1 MDTDSKH
8 GTPCSDF
15 EALMPEAA
23 EGTLGE
29 PQKGTFQ
36 AHVAGCPHC
45 GPLFTEAQAGWR
57 LLRAL
62 EEVEPPR
69 NLVHNILVATS
80 GGEKAQPERKAP
92 GWARRLWEPLAPV
105 LSPVWATVRQPR
117 FAMSFGMAFFSVTL
131 VLNLVGVKLTDLRP
145 ADLRPS
151 AMRNNLER
159 AVDETTARATK
170 YYENIRLVYEF
181 QTKLRDLR
189 NAAEPE
195 AQPPAS
201 PAPKQEPQKR
211 NHDTS
216 GQPDPKNQ
224 NYSQER
230 GAVRLASAPQ
240 HSTPWVPVP
249 GNRDRRT
256 I

>member
-1 MDTDSKH
+1 MDTENKH

-15 EALMPEAA
+15 EALLAEAV

-29 PQKGTFQ
+29 PQRASFQ
-36 AHVAGCPHC
+36 AHAAACPHC
-45 GPLFTEAQAGWR
+45 GPLFTQAQAGRR
-57 LLRAL
+57 LLQAL
-62 EEVEPPR
+62 AELEPPP
-69 NLVHNILVATS
+69 NQVDNILAATS
-80 GGEKAQPERKAP
+80 GREAAQPAPQAP

-105 LSPVWATVRQPR
+105 LNPVWATVRQPR

-131 VLNLVGVKLTDLRP
+131 ILNMLGVKLSDLRP
-145 ADLRPS
+145 TDLSPKALRYT
-151 AMRNNLER
+151 AER

-181 QTKLRDLR
+181 QTRLRDLR
-189 NAAEPE
+189 NAAEP
-195 AQPPAS
+195 APQPSS
-201 PAPKQEPQKR
+201 PAPKQQRQKGNR
-211 NHDTS
+211 DTS
-216 GQPDPKNQ
+216 GRPDPKDQ

-230 GAVRLASAPQ
+230 GPALLASAPL
-240 HSTPWVPVP
+240 HTTPLVPVP

>member
-1 MDTDSKH
+1 MDTESKH
-8 GTPCSDF
+8 GTPCSEYETLLA
-15 EALMPEAA
+15 EAV
-23 EGTLGE
+23 EGNLAE
-29 PQKGTFQ
+29 PQRAGFQ
-36 AHVAGCPHC
+36 AHVAACPHC
-45 GPLFTEAQAGWR
+45 GPLFTEAQAGRR

-62 EEVEPPR
+62 AELEPPR
-69 NLVHNILVATS
+69 NLVHNILAATS
-80 GGEKAQPERKAP
+80 GKEAARPAGEAP

-131 VLNLVGVKLTDLRP
+131 VLNLVGVKLTDLRLV
-145 ADLRPS
+145 DLKPS
-151 AMRNNLER
+151 AMRYNAER
-159 AVDETTARATK
+159 ALDETTARATK

-181 QTKLRDLR
+181 QSRLRDLR

-195 AQPPAS
+195 AQPPA
-201 PAPKQEPQKR
+201 PAPKQERQKR

-216 GQPDPKNQ
+216 GKPDPKDQ

-230 GAVRLASAPQ
+230 GGVVMAAAPWP
-240 HSTPWVPVP
+240 STPLVPVP

>member
-8 GTPCSDF
+8 GTPCSEF
-15 EALMPEAA
+15 EALLAEAA
-23 EGTLGE
+23 EGSLAE
-29 PQKGTFQ
+29 PQRASFQ
-36 AHVAGCPHC
+36 AHVAACPHC
-45 GPLFTEAQAGWR
+45 GPLFTEAQAGRR

-62 EEVEPPR
+62 AEVEPPR
-69 NLVHNILVATS
+69 NLVHNILAATS
-80 GGEKAQPERKAP
+80 GQQAAQLAGKTP

-105 LSPVWATVRQPR
+105 LDPVWATVRQPR

-131 VLNLVGVKLTDLRP
+131 MLNLVGVKFSELRLGDLK
-145 ADLRPS
+145 PS
-151 AMRNNLER
+151 AMRYNAGR
-159 AVDETTARATK
+159 ALDETSARATK
-170 YYENIRLVYEF
+170 YIDNLRLVYEV
-181 QTKLRDLR
+181 QSRLRDLR

-195 AQPPAS
+195 AQPPA
-201 PAPKQEPQKR
+201 PAPKQEQQKR

-216 GQPDPKNQ
+216 GQPDPKDQ

-230 GAVRLASAPQ
+230 GAVVMAAAPLQ
-240 HSTPWVPVP
+240 STPLVPVP